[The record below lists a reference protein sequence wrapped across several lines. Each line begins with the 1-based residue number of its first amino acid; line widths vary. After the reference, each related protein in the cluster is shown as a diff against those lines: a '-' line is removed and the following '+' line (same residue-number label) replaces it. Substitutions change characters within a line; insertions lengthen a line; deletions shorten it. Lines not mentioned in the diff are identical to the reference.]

1 MKKFSIVL
9 IIFLLCFG
17 VACRRLPD
25 PELNQNK
32 PGFGYSERWKCFED
46 RFKRSDIS
54 DEDDPVFLSMYFFWF
69 TGAYNEVYTREKKT
83 FWVNSI
89 TEDFVA
95 KINKLYASDE
105 QKYSF
110 LEPFRECLKLLDK
123 DHEVTD
129 EELED
134 YKVVILYA
142 IDYYEGEDDN
152 MGQYNNQEP

>member
-83 FWVNSI
+83 VYILFI
-89 TEDFVA
+89 DFKGSHMFSDAGIHVA
-95 KINKLYASDE
+95 DIPLGEFLQAKVQQRLGVIDVPKLDTFDIFPIVLINIKRF
-105 QKYSF
+105 Q
-110 LEPFRECLKLLDK
+110 PFFFVSSYCRL
-123 DHEVTD
+123 
-129 EELED
+129 
-134 YKVVILYA
+134 
-142 IDYYEGEDDN
+142 
-152 MGQYNNQEP
+152 